1 MEAKLAVIKEDIIQ
15 GLGRFSGFAGF
26 NKIIGQIYG
35 LLYMSRG
42 PLSLG
47 QIAEQLGISKGNISL
62 NVRSMEQWGLI
73 RRFNKRGDRRDY
85 YEVETDFW
93 KVVRGILAARDEK
106 EVEQALG
113 TISDSLAT
121 IGGIDPDQK
130 SDDVMFYKE
139 RLEYMQ
145 TFGNTLV
152 GIAKAFLA
160 LK

>member
-1 MEAKLAVIKEDIIQ
+1 MEAKLNVIKDDLIQ
-15 GLGRFSGFAGF
+15 GLGRFSAFAGF

-35 LLYMSRG
+35 LLYMSRE

-47 QIAEQLGISKGNISL
+47 EIAEQLEISKGNISL

-73 RRFNKRGDRRDY
+73 HRFNKRGDRRDY

-106 EVEQALG
+106 EVEQTLG
-113 TISDSLAT
+113 TVSDGLAA
-121 IGGIDPDQK
+121 IGNIDPEK
-130 SDDVMFYKE
+130 RNDDVMFYKE
-139 RLEYMQ
+139 RLEHMQ

-152 GIAKAFLA
+152 GVAKSFLS